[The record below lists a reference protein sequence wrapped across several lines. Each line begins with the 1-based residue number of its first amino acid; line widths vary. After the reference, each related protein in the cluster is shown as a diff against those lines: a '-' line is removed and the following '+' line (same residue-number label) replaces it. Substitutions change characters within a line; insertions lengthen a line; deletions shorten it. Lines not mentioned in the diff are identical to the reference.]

1 MKVYKGILLV
11 MKAKKVGNL
20 FQLEGRTESDHV
32 STVSENDSNSIR
44 LWHQRLGHMSER
56 GLKIF
61 YDRKLLPN
69 LKFDKLD
76 FCKHC
81 LFGK

>member
-1 MKVYKGILLV
+1 

-20 FQLEGRTESDHV
+20 FQLKGRTESDHV

-56 GLKIF
+56 GLKILS
-61 YDRKLLPN
+61 DRKFKVYEVRFLQTLSIWET
-69 LKFDKLD
+69 KQAEV
-76 FCKHC
+76 
-81 LFGK
+81 